1 MKNFLRDLFLLPG
14 KNGERRLVRHF
25 FTKKMVWTKGLEP
38 KFVENPEVKKVM
50 QNTED
55 KKIDTTS
62 FAHFEPI
69 KNRRFVVDFPGID
82 SFIFKSYKFLGDDF
96 VTPKKQVSEFHT
108 YLPIAQDVDVDF
120 YSRKSKKIG
129 AIKILVLDTTGLVIR
144 TIELENCY
152 IEHVSVY
159 EEFDYEKDDFQ
170 IMKLRVSHSPRK
182 LS

>member
-1 MKNFLRDLFLLPG
+1 MIR
-14 KNGERRLVRHF
+14 
-25 FTKKMVWTKGLEP
+25 
-38 KFVENPEVKKVM
+38 
-50 QNTED
+50 
-55 KKIDTTS
+55 IS
-62 FAHFEPI
+62 
-69 KNRRFVVDFPGID
+69 KNRRKTISQQNYVNND
-82 SFIFKSYKFLGDDF
+82 
-96 VTPKKQVSEFHT
+96 
-108 YLPIAQDVDVDF
+108 
-120 YSRKSKKIG
+120 SRKSKKIG

>member
-1 MKNFLRDLFLLPG
+1 
-14 KNGERRLVRHF
+14 
-25 FTKKMVWTKGLEP
+25 
-38 KFVENPEVKKVM
+38 
-50 QNTED
+50 
-55 KKIDTTS
+55 
-62 FAHFEPI
+62 
-69 KNRRFVVDFPGID
+69 
-82 SFIFKSYKFLGDDF
+82 
-96 VTPKKQVSEFHT
+96 
-108 YLPIAQDVDVDF
+108 LPIAQDVDVDF